1 MKVMRRAVP
10 AAVLA
15 VLGLAI
21 LWYVSRSGSPAGT
34 VGTRPTPS
42 PPAASPTAVLTP
54 AAAPGSSGSPSL
66 PPITVEES
74 RIRGTDPAGGVQ
86 WELRAASLEVDA
98 DREEVRLERVEGTFL
113 ERGKTAVTFTA
124 PRAIFQMKT
133 RDIILSGGVR
143 ARAAGGRAVEA
154 QQVQWAAARRLLI
167 ATGRVRLT
175 QERMI
180 VRADRLES
188 DIALRRTRLTGHIS
202 VTIRE

>member
-1 MKVMRRAVP
+1 MKVRRRAAT

-21 LWYVSRSGSPAGT
+21 LWYVSRSGFP
-34 VGTRPTPS
+34 VGTGGPRPTHP
-42 PPAASPTAVLTP
+42 PPAASPAAAPPP
-54 AAAPGSSGSPSL
+54 AAAPGSPGSPSL

-74 RIRGTDPAGGVQ
+74 RIRGADPAGGLQ
-86 WELRAASLEVDA
+86 WELRAAALQVDA
-98 DREEVRLERVEGTFL
+98 DREEVRLEGVEGTFL

-143 ARAAGGRAVEA
+143 ARASGGRAVEA
-154 QQVQWAAARRLLI
+154 QQVRWLAARRLLI

-188 DIALRRTRLTGHIS
+188 DIALRRTRLRGHIS